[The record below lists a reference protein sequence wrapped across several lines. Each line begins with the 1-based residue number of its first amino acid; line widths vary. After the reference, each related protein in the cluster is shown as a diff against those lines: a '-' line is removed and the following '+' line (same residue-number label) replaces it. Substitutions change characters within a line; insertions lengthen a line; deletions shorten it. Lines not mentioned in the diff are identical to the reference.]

1 MRGERES
8 EGRGQPV
15 EGAERDLSKIWMRS
29 VPPQAKQGQARQ
41 HASGR
46 LSDASDCVSSSVS
59 AVWSL
64 SACSLRTSALLTREN
79 GYCISVFQGK
89 CPVSRR
95 VCVSSTPA

>member
-8 EGRGQPV
+8 EGRGRPV

-46 LSDASDCVSSSVS
+46 LCPCPRRVRLCLCLVLRVRRLVS
-59 AVWSL
+59 L
-64 SACSLRTSALLTREN
+64 CLLTPGTTRQLL
-79 GYCISVFQGK
+79 C
-89 CPVSRR
+89 
-95 VCVSSTPA
+95 